1 MPGADVRD
9 TVRVYDVV
17 TGEAVALDL
26 RIAQLPSRLVAG
38 VIDLAAMVLLLYVS
52 FLVIAAAGTADLDE
66 ALAVAVAT
74 VLVIATFLGYP
85 VIFEALTR
93 GRSPGKMAM
102 GLRVV
107 RDDGGPITFRHALVR
122 GLVGLALER
131 PGLFLLGLGPA
142 LGMIV
147 SMFSPAG
154 KRIGDMAAGTI
165 VLQERVSSRPGWA
178 PIMPAPLAG
187 WATTLDLTGL
197 DDSLALSVRQF
208 LGRAAQFDAAARER
222 LGSELAE
229 EVLACTTPAPPPGT
243 PGWAYLTA
251 VLAERRR
258 REETRIAAAAGLPPP
273 PTPTWPPP
281 WWEASGQQP
290 PGQYGPAQ
298 YGPAQHGL
306 PQQGQAQHA
315 PPQHGTPQH
324 GPAQYWPTQHG
335 PTQHGPTQ
343 HGPTQHGP
351 TQHGPTQH
359 GPT

>member
-1 MPGADVRD
+1 M
-9 TVRVYDVV
+9 YDVV

-26 RIAQLPSRLVAG
+26 RIAQLPSRLVAA
-38 VIDLAAMVLLLYVS
+38 VIDLVAMSVLLYVS
-52 FLVIAAAGTADLDE
+52 FLFIAAAGTADLDE
-66 ALAVAVAT
+66 ALAVAVSI

-85 VIFEALTR
+85 VIFEVLTR

-142 LGMIV
+142 LGTIV
-147 SMFSPAG
+147 SMFSPTG

-165 VLQERVSSRPGWA
+165 VLQERMSSRPGWA

-208 LGRAAQFDAAARER
+208 LYRAAQFDAGARER
-222 LGSELAE
+222 LGGKLAE
-229 EVLACTTPAPPPGT
+229 DVQACTTPAPPPGT

-258 REETRIAAAAGLPPP
+258 REEARIAAAAGMPAP

-281 WWEASGQQP
+281 WWAA
-290 PGQYGPAQ
+290 PGQYGPAPYGAPQ
-298 YGPAQHGL
+298 YGQT
-306 PQQGQAQHA
+306 QDA
-315 PPQHGTPQH
+315 PPQHGHPQH
-324 GPAQYWPTQHG
+324 GPAQYWPPQYGQAQHMPPAARARAARI
-335 PTQHGPTQ
+335 PTNRYVAARANAVRASPARASPARAPQ
-343 HGPTQHGP
+343 
-351 TQHGPTQH
+351 
-359 GPT
+359 

>member
-1 MPGADVRD
+1 MRE
-9 TVRVYDVV
+9 TVPVYDVV

-26 RIAQLPSRLVAG
+26 RIAQLPSRLVAA
-38 VIDLAAMVLLLYVS
+38 VIDLVAMTVLLYVS
-52 FLVIAAAGTADLDE
+52 FLFIGAAGTADLDE
-66 ALAVAVAT
+66 ALAIAVST
-74 VLVIATFLGYP
+74 VLFVATFLGYP
-85 VIFEALTR
+85 VIFEVLTR

-147 SMFSPAG
+147 SMFSPTG

-165 VLQERVSSRPGWA
+165 VLQERMSSRPDWA

-208 LGRAAQFDAAARER
+208 LGRAAQLDAGARER
-222 LGSELAE
+222 LGGELAE
-229 EVLACTTPAPPPGT
+229 DVLACTTPAPPPGT

-258 REETRIAAAAGLPPP
+258 REEARIAAAAGMPAP
-273 PTPTWPPP
+273 PTPTWPPL
-281 WWEASGQQP
+281 WWAA
-290 PGQYGPAQ
+290 PGQYGPAP
-298 YGPAQHGL
+298 YGAP
-306 PQQGQAQHA
+306 PYGQAQHA
-315 PPQHGTPQH
+315 PPQHGPPQYGQAQYGQAQHMPPQHEPRQHAFPQQGTPQ
-324 GPAQYWPTQHG
+324 YEPTQHE
-335 PTQHGPTQ
+335 PAQHEPAQ
-343 HGPTQHGP
+343 HEPPQ
-351 TQHGPTQH
+351 
-359 GPT
+359 